1 MSLILKTYLENEQGL
16 KKFLGRIFGRGREV
30 DDLAQETFLR
40 AFAAEA
46 GEPILY
52 PKAYLYR
59 IARNLALNER
69 ARLSN
74 NAHVTLEDLPEPTV
88 LSLSEAVAVDDHVHQ
103 RRKMAI
109 FAEAISALPPQSRQV
124 FLLRKVHGLSQREV
138 ALKLGIA
145 ESTVEKHVAS
155 GLVKCQHYLSAHG
168 YAPEAQD
175 AREGETQ
182 MPTPRALDGA
192 RLP

>member
-1 MSLILKTYLENEQGL
+1 MSLILKTYLENERGL

-88 LSLSEAVAVDDHVHQ
+88 LSLSEAVAVDDQVHQ

-124 FLLRKVHGLSQREV
+124 FLLRKV
-138 ALKLGIA
+138 
-145 ESTVEKHVAS
+145 EKHVAS

-168 YAPEAQD
+168 YAPESQD
-175 AREGETQ
+175 TREGEAQ
-182 MPTPRALDGA
+182 MPAPRAVDGA